1 MASRR
6 SFFQQLFGIGA
17 AAAVAAELPA
27 TVPVPMAPVKI
38 AASPL
43 THPQFF
49 TRMTT
54 AFSERLA
61 IQHATW
67 KANEERWAAE
77 SKTRRRKAQVAKA
90 NRNVKEYR
98 RTYPARLPL

>member
-1 MASRR
+1 L
-6 SFFQQLFGIGA
+6 FQQLFGIGA

-27 TVPVPMAPVKI
+27 PAVKI
-38 AASPL
+38 AATPL

-90 NRNVKEYR
+90 NRNIKDYR